1 MQFLSLT
8 LSSGQ
13 TEDIGLS
20 GHNSTVIT
28 GMRMSITPDT
38 DVILCPGKYLQSYR
52 KEKKDSKSENLIF
65 CVAL

>member
-13 TEDIGLS
+13 TEDVGLS
-20 GHNSTVIT
+20 GHKSTVIT
-28 GMRMSITPDT
+28 GMMMSFTPDMN
-38 DVILCPGKYLQSYR
+38 VILCLGRYLQNYR

-65 CVAL
+65 FVTL